1 MVDPKPLGFR
11 WALPHSALKF
21 FDNKDRCI
29 QQRQGSSLSGTSN
42 SRGMDFTGTTTSH
55 KCIGNEGSK
64 TSFTNMS
71 QAFSNKN
78 YSFPNRQYNSLVSS
92 CEDVRG
98 SGNQKQ
104 VFNGTNKRSLEV
116 SPAPWDYNYCRISSR
131 LHEHGG
137 ILVFQTFH
145 KYFRK
150 FVR

>member
-1 MVDPKPLGFR
+1 MKAVKL
-11 WALPHSALKF
+11 ALLTCHKHFQIKTIHFQIDNTTAL
-21 FDNKDRCI
+21 
-29 QQRQGSSLSGTSN
+29 
-42 SRGMDFTGTTTSH
+42 SH
-55 KCIGNEGSK
+55 
-64 TSFTNMS
+64 
-71 QAFSNKN
+71 
-78 YSFPNRQYNSLVSS
+78 LVKMWG
-92 CEDVRG
+92 G

-150 FVR
+150 FVRWNENQRWIFLLLHCQLNFHGTMHENRIHTLRERMQCSKSSPISTFMLSHLFQWQTRF